1 MLYVV
6 LLLVLAAFGL
16 LVLALASGAIGWAW
30 GSVALSVAAAVV
42 LVLDWAARR
51 RRRDVPAEADERARE
66 AKAVDTT
73 AASAGAN
80 SGPDDAVAEAAPES
94 DSGRPRLASDDPE
107 PAEEDTDAADLLVV
121 AGLTDEV
128 VVVDERP
135 RYHLPSCEWAR
146 GHATMPLPV
155 REARELGFT
164 PCALCTPDAVLAT
177 VHRTSRAR

>member
-16 LVLALASGAIGWAW
+16 LVLALASGTTGWAW

-42 LVLDWAARR
+42 LVLDWARR
-51 RRRDVPAEADERARE
+51 RRRDAAAGAGGRAGE
-66 AKAVDTT
+66 AKTADTT
-73 AASAGAN
+73 VASAGAN
-80 SGPDDAVAEAAPES
+80 SGPDDAAAEAVPES
-94 DSGRPRLASDDPE
+94 DSGRSRRE
-107 PAEEDTDAADLLVV
+107 PAEEDTDTADLLVV

-128 VVVDERP
+128 LVVDERP

-146 GHATMPLPV
+146 GHPTMPLPV

-177 VHRTSRAR
+177 VHRTLRAR

>member
-1 MLYVV
+1 MLYAV

-16 LVLALASGAIGWAW
+16 LVLALASGTTGWAW

-51 RRRDVPAEADERARE
+51 GRRDAAAEPEQRVTEAADT
-66 AKAVDTT
+66 VLD
-73 AASAGAN
+73 AASSAGAN
-80 SGPDDAVAEAAPES
+80 SAPDDAAAEAEPES
-94 DSGRPRLASDDPE
+94 DSGRTRRE

-128 VVVDERP
+128 LVVDERP

-146 GHATMPLPV
+146 EHATMPLPV

-177 VHRTSRAR
+177 VHRTLRAR

>member
-16 LVLALASGAIGWAW
+16 LVLALASGTTGWAW

-51 RRRDVPAEADERARE
+51 GRRE
-66 AKAVDTT
+66 AVTGPEQRADTVLDAV
-73 AASAGAN
+73 ASAGAN
-80 SGPDDAVAEAAPES
+80 SAPDDAATEAEPES
-94 DSGRPRLASDDPE
+94 DSGRSRRE

-128 VVVDERP
+128 LVVDERP

-146 GHATMPLPV
+146 EHATMPLPV

-177 VHRTSRAR
+177 VHRTLRAR

>member
-16 LVLALASGAIGWAW
+16 LVLALASGTTGWAW

-42 LVLDWAARR
+42 LVLDWARR
-51 RRRDVPAEADERARE
+51 RRRDATAGADERAGE
-66 AKAVDTT
+66 AKTADTVFDAV
-73 AASAGAN
+73 AGAGAN
-80 SGPDDAVAEAAPES
+80 SGPDDAAAEAVPES
-94 DSGRPRLASDDPE
+94 DSGRSRRE

-128 VVVDERP
+128 LVVDERP
-135 RYHLPSCEWAR
+135 RYHLPSCEWVR

>member
-1 MLYVV
+1 MLYAV

-16 LVLALASGAIGWAW
+16 LVLALASGTTGWAW

-42 LVLDWAARR
+42 LVLDWARR
-51 RRRDVPAEADERARE
+51 RRRDAAAEADGRARE
-66 AKAVDTT
+66 AKTADTT
-73 AASAGAN
+73 VAGAGAN
-80 SGPDDAVAEAAPES
+80 SGPDDAAAEAVPES
-94 DSGRPRLASDDPE
+94 DSGRSRRE

-128 VVVDERP
+128 LVVDERP
-135 RYHLPSCEWAR
+135 RYHLPSCEWVR

-177 VHRTSRAR
+177 VHRTLRAR